1 MKQIGITGPTGSGKT
16 TALNALQKLGVYILD
31 ADAVYHELLAHDW
44 DMKQALQDRFGD
56 GILNDNGE
64 IDRKKLGAIVFAD
77 PASLLDLNAITH
89 KYVSEE
95 NDRRKKQAEAD
106 GYRAVAVDA
115 IALIESGM
123 AKACD
128 KVVSVVAPAEVR
140 VKRIM
145 ARDGIS
151 EEYARSR
158 IHAQKPD
165 SFYMENSDHVLLN
178 DGSLTPEEF
187 EQQAL
192 EYFKTIL

>member
-16 TALNALQKLGVYILD
+16 TALNALKKLGVYILD
-31 ADAVYHELLAHDW
+31 ADAVYYDLLAHDE
-44 DMKQALQDRFGD
+44 DMKEELRDRFGEEIADPD
-56 GILNDNGE
+56 GMIE
-64 IDRKKLGAIVFAD
+64 RKKLGAIVFAD
-77 PASLLDLNAITH
+77 PAALLDLNAITH
-89 KYVSEE
+89 KYIGAE
-95 NDRRKKQAEAD
+95 NNRRKKQAEAE

-123 AKACD
+123 GKDCD
-128 KVVSVVAPAEVR
+128 TVVSVLAPAEVR

-158 IHAQKPD
+158 INAQKPD
-165 SFYMENSDHVLLN
+165 SFYIENSDHVLLN

>member
-16 TALNALQKLGVYILD
+16 TALMALEKLGVCVLD
-31 ADAVYHELLAHDW
+31 ADAIYYELLEHNRE
-44 DMKQALQDRFGD
+44 MKQELLERFGA
-56 GILNDNGE
+56 GILNSQGG
-64 IDRKKLGAIVFAD
+64 IDRKQLGAIVFAD
-77 PASLLDLNAITH
+77 ANALLDLNAITH
-89 KYVSEE
+89 KYVTMET
-95 NDRRKKQAEAD
+95 DRRKVQAEAE
-106 GYRAVAVDA
+106 GAKGVAVDA
-115 IALIESGM
+115 IALIESGIG
-123 AKACD
+123 KSCD
-128 KVVSVVAPAEVR
+128 KIVSILAPAEVR

-158 IHAQKPD
+158 INAQKPD
-165 SFYMENSDHVLLN
+165 SFYTENSDHVLLN